1 MLLRCVIIFI
11 LFQNKCRDYILYF
24 KIDNHSFAKISSLC
38 NECPSE
44 RGFQPLS
51 RRVECAPT
59 VGFRS
64 VCRKGYINSVKRGK
78 IWPPERSSPCV
89 VKGAEPVMHGSKRGI
104 VRFDAGWGAFG
115 GGYFKTKL
123 SGSQHGFS
131 VGARWLGKP
140 KEGVSKF
147 RYILFSYP
155 SVKNAYNE
163 TKPRLSQAKALPYH
177 KNFVS
182 L

>member
-115 GGYFKTKL
+115 GG
-123 SGSQHGFS
+123 
-131 VGARWLGKP
+131 
-140 KEGVSKF
+140 
-147 RYILFSYP
+147 LFQ
-155 SVKNAYNE
+155 NE
-163 TKPRLSQAKALPYH
+163 TFGFATRVLCRSPMARKAERAVRRYRTALSEVFEVPAQ
-177 KNFVS
+177 
-182 L
+182 

>member
-1 MLLRCVIIFI
+1 MLLRCVIVFI

-51 RRVECAPT
+51 RMAEWGRVS
-59 VGFRS
+59 GFRP

-104 VRFDAGWGAFG
+104 VRIDAGWGAFG

-140 KEGVSKF
+140 KGPSDIVGRPFRKF
-147 RYILFSYP
+147 L
-155 SVKNAYNE
+155 KC
-163 TKPRLSQAKALPYH
+163 RLSRVPGCRGRPAAG
-177 KNFVS
+177 
-182 L
+182 

>member
-1 MLLRCVIIFI
+1 MFLISLLRCVIVFI

-59 VGFRS
+59 VGFRP

-78 IWPPERSSPCV
+78 IWPPERSPPCV

-104 VRFDAGWGAFG
+104 ARTLRCHTGWAF
-115 GGYFKTKL
+115 
-123 SGSQHGFS
+123 
-131 VGARWLGKP
+131 W
-140 KEGVSKF
+140 EGVISKRNF
-147 RYILFSYP
+147 RVRNMGSLSEPDGWESRKGRPTISDGPFGSFL
-155 SVKNAYNE
+155 KC
-163 TKPRLSQAKALPYH
+163 RLSRAPGCRGRPAAG
-177 KNFVS
+177 
-182 L
+182 